1 MTRLDLLP
9 GLTARNFVPHRLHG
23 QDSVWPEKNCYVDI
37 WLELLPALGLDPL
50 PLLAFALAVD
60 FEGDQWTFFK
70 PPHNELRTLYGV
82 DVQELTLWRP
92 LLLHAQ
98 EHMQAGKFI
107 CCEVDAFDLPDTAG
121 TDYRQQH
128 SKTSILLVSL
138 DVEARQLGY
147 FHNAGFF
154 ELAGEDFDR
163 LFHLNPPPAPAA
175 LPLFAELV
183 RVDGLLRRP
192 PDELAAMSLHLLRE
206 HWARR
211 PRSNPFP
218 RFAQRLAHDLPALQ
232 AAGLAHYHAWAF
244 ASIRQAGAAFELAG
258 EHLRWQSGRGH
269 PELLEAA
276 ACFERISQANKS
288 LILKGAR
295 AVHAGRPLDA
305 AALLAQMGDDW
316 ARGMAVLQTALA

>member
-1 MTRLDLLP
+1 MTRVDLLP
-9 GLTARNFVPHRLHG
+9 GLTARNFVPHALHG
-23 QDSVWPEKNCYVDI
+23 QDSVWPEKNCYTDI

-50 PLLAFALAVD
+50 PLLAFTLAVD

-82 DVQELTLWRP
+82 DVQELTLWRT
-92 LLLHAQ
+92 LLAHAQ
-98 EHMQAGKFI
+98 EHLSAGKFI
-107 CCEVDAFDLPDTAG
+107 CCEVDAFCLPDTAG

-128 SKTSILLVSL
+128 AKTSILLVSL
-138 DVEARQLGY
+138 DIEARQLGY

-154 ELAGEDFDR
+154 ALAGEDFDR
-163 LFHLNPPPAPAA
+163 LFQLNPPPEPAA

-183 RVDGLLRRP
+183 RVDGLRRRP
-192 PDELAAMSLHLLRE
+192 PDELAAMALNLLRE

-218 RFAQRLAHDLPALQ
+218 RFAQRLAQDLPALQ
-232 AAGLAHYHAWAF
+232 AAGLANYHAWAF

-258 EHLRWQSGRGH
+258 AHLRWQAGWS
-269 PELLEAA
+269 PPQLLAA
-276 ACFERISQANKS
+276 ADCFDRIAQSNKS

-305 AALLAQMGDDW
+305 AALTTQMGEDW
-316 ARGMAVLQTALA
+316 ARGMAALEAAL

>member
-1 MTRLDLLP
+1 MTRVDLLP

-50 PLLAFALAVD
+50 PLLAFTLAVD

-70 PPHNELRTLYGV
+70 PPLNELRTLYGI

-92 LLLHAQ
+92 LLAHAQ
-98 EHMQAGKFI
+98 EHLSAGKFI

-128 SKTSILLVSL
+128 AKTSILLVSL
-138 DVEARQLGY
+138 DVAARQLGY

-163 LFHLNPPPAPAA
+163 LFHLNPPPEPA

-183 RVDGLLRRP
+183 RVDRLRKRP
-192 PDELAAMSLHLLRE
+192 PDELAAMALDLLRE
-206 HWARR
+206 HWSRR

-218 RFAQRLAHDLPALQ
+218 RFAQRLALDLPAMQ
-232 AAGLAHYHAWAF
+232 AAGLAPYHAWAF
-244 ASIRQAGAAFELAG
+244 ASVRQAGAAFELAG
-258 EHLRWQSGRGH
+258 EHLRWQAGLGQ
-269 PELLEAA
+269 PQLLAA
-276 ACFERISQANKS
+276 ADCFERIAQANKS

-295 AVHAGRPLDA
+295 AVHASRPLDA
-305 AALLAQMGDDW
+305 AALLAQMSDDW
-316 ARGMAVLQTALA
+316 VRGMDLLLTTLA

>member
-1 MTRLDLLP
+1 
-9 GLTARNFVPHRLHG
+9 
-23 QDSVWPEKNCYVDI
+23 
-37 WLELLPALGLDPL
+37 LGLDPL
-50 PLLAFALAVD
+50 PLLAFTLAVD

-82 DVQELTLWRP
+82 DVQELTLWRT
-92 LLLHAQ
+92 LLAHAQ
-98 EHMQAGKFI
+98 EHLSAGKFI
-107 CCEVDAFDLPDTAG
+107 CCEVDAFCLPDTAG

-128 SKTSILLVSL
+128 AKTSILLVSL
-138 DVEARQLGY
+138 DIEARQLGY

-154 ELAGEDFDR
+154 ALAGEDFDR
-163 LFHLNPPPAPAA
+163 LFQLNPPPEPAA

-183 RVDGLLRRP
+183 RVDGLRRRP
-192 PDELAAMSLHLLRE
+192 PDELAAMALNLLRE

-218 RFAQRLAHDLPALQ
+218 RFAQRLAQDLPALQ
-232 AAGLAHYHAWAF
+232 AAGLANYHAWAF

-258 EHLRWQSGRGH
+258 AHLRWQAGWS
-269 PELLEAA
+269 PPQLLAA
-276 ACFERISQANKS
+276 ADCFDRIAQSNKS

-305 AALLAQMGDDW
+305 AALTTQMGEDW
-316 ARGMAVLQTALA
+316 ARGMAALEAAL

>member
-23 QDSVWPEKNCYVDI
+23 QDSVWPEKNCYTDI

-50 PLLAFALAVD
+50 PLLAFTLAVD

-92 LLLHAQ
+92 LLAHAQ
-98 EHMQAGKFI
+98 EHLSAGKFI
-107 CCEVDAFDLPDTAG
+107 CCEVDAFGLPDTAG
-121 TDYRQQH
+121 TDYLQQH

-138 DVEARQLGY
+138 DVSARQLGY

-163 LFHLNPPPAPAA
+163 LFHLHPPPEPTA

-183 RVDGLLRRP
+183 RVDRLLRRP
-192 PDELAAMSLHLLRE
+192 PDELAALALNLLHE

-211 PRSNPFP
+211 PRSNPFT
-218 RFAQRLAHDLPALQ
+218 RFAKRLTQDLPALQ

-244 ASIRQAGAAFELAG
+244 ASIRQAGAAFELAA
-258 EHLRWQSGRGH
+258 EHLRWQSRWGR
-269 PELLEAA
+269 PQLLAA
-276 ACFERISQANKS
+276 ADCFERISQSNKS

-305 AALLAQMGDDW
+305 AALLAQMSEDW
-316 ARGMAVLQTALA
+316 ARGMDVLQSAIG